1 MRCRLRSRAI
11 LLAALAMPGWASGVE
26 VATERAGGSR
36 LAERLVHDD
45 ADLVLVV
52 SGEQRGV
59 VGPCGCGV
67 RPLGGLER
75 QQAYVTALQKVGPPV
90 AVLHAG
96 AWLDSTADGGE
107 VTAPA
112 RAANQAIV
120 EALAA
125 VRIDALNV
133 GWRDLA
139 GLGSVPPRV
148 VTANLKSPNELPD
161 LLTVSAGEHTV
172 AITGVSRR
180 GPSYLFP
187 EDAHF
192 VEPVAAVEQLLPR
205 AAEAALF
212 VVLVYD
218 DPEAAV
224 ALAALDGV
232 DLVVEAAGYQ
242 ARWAAVADK
251 AVRVR
256 TWDQGTRLTELRLWL
271 GDEGLA
277 RVLHREVDLDEQLLK
292 GAKRGS
298 KR

>member
-1 MRCRLRSRAI
+1 MRSRLRFCAI

-26 VATERAGGSR
+26 VATERAGGSK
-36 LAERLVHDD
+36 LAERLVRDD

-75 QQAYVTALQKVGPPV
+75 QQAYVMALEKAGPPV

-112 RAANQAIV
+112 RAANEAMV
-120 EALAA
+120 EALAT

-139 GLGSVPPRV
+139 GLGTPPTGV
-148 VTANLKSPNELPD
+148 VTANLKSPRELPD
-161 LLTVSAGEHTV
+161 LLTVPVGEHTV
-172 AITGVSRR
+172 AITGVSRQ

-187 EDAHF
+187 EGARF
-192 VEPVAAVEQLLPR
+192 VEPVEAVEQLLPR
-205 AAEAALF
+205 VAEADLF

-242 ARWAAVADK
+242 ARWAAVADE

-292 GAKRGS
+292 GARRGS

>member
-1 MRCRLRSRAI
+1 MRSRLRFCAI

-26 VATERAGGSR
+26 VATERAGGSK
-36 LAERLVHDD
+36 LAERLVRDD

-75 QQAYVTALQKVGPPV
+75 QEAYVMALEKAGPPV

-112 RAANQAIV
+112 RAANEAMV
-120 EALAA
+120 EALAT

-139 GLGSVPPRV
+139 GLGTPPIGV
-148 VTANLKSPNELPD
+148 VTANLKSPRELPD
-161 LLTVSAGEHTV
+161 LLTVPVGEHTV
-172 AITGVSRR
+172 AITGVSRQ

-187 EDAHF
+187 EGARF
-192 VEPVAAVEQLLPR
+192 VEPVAAVQALLAR
-205 AAEAALF
+205 AAEADLF

-224 ALAALDGV
+224 ALAALEGV

-242 ARWAAVADK
+242 ARWAAVADE

-292 GAKRGS
+292 GARRGS